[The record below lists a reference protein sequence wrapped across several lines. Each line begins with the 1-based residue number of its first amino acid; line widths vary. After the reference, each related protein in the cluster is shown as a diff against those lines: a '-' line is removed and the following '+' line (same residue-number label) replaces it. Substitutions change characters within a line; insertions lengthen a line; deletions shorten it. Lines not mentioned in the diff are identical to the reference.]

1 MALVF
6 RETVHNANC
15 VCGVKNVE
23 SLKQIRWFVAYNL
36 VTKEGVMNKVLK
48 KALGFAGALGLTA
61 VMVLAAAP
69 VQASDVDARIQV
81 LERELVQ
88 LKQNQESALA
98 AEMKGPS
105 FKYSAGK
112 GLTIAAADNN
122 WSINFTQRLQVYHS
136 IWLSKENPDKAATRT
151 WSFACGVFGRRS
163 TSRPSRGFTRSH
175 GSSTMVAM
183 APWLRR
189 RRIHQLRQVEPVS
202 PAVRLGLQ
210 SEL

>member
-1 MALVF
+1 
-6 RETVHNANC
+6 
-15 VCGVKNVE
+15 
-23 SLKQIRWFVAYNL
+23 
-36 VTKEGVMNKVLK
+36 MNKVLK

-105 FKYSAGK
+105 FKYRAGK

-122 WSINFTQRLQVYHS
+122 WSITFHA
-136 IWLSKENPDKAATRT
+136 EAAGLPQP
-151 WSFACGVFGRRS
+151 CG
-163 TSRPSRGFTRSH
+163 
-175 GSSTMVAM
+175 
-183 APWLRR
+183 
-189 RRIHQLRQVEPVS
+189 
-202 PAVRLGLQ
+202 
-210 SEL
+210 

>member
-1 MALVF
+1 M
-6 RETVHNANC
+6 RSRKTVHNANC

-105 FKYSAGK
+105 FKYRRG
-112 GLTIAAADNN
+112 
-122 WSINFTQRLQVYHS
+122 QV
-136 IWLSKENPDKAATRT
+136 
-151 WSFACGVFGRRS
+151 V
-163 TSRPSRGFTRSH
+163 
-175 GSSTMVAM
+175 
-183 APWLRR
+183 
-189 RRIHQLRQVEPVS
+189 
-202 PAVRLGLQ
+202 
-210 SEL
+210 